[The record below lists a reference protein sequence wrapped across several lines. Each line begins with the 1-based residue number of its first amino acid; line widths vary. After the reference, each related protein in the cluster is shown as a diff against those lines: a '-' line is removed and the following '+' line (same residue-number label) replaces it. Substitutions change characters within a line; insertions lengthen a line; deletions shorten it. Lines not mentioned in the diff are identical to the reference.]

1 MCCLAGLGLLVVGSG
16 DSWKAGDV
24 TTLTTLAAGLPLF
37 VRVLMVFDLVPLGLT
52 GVTLETFGVVGAGLT
67 RLRIGGGGEGLAC
80 DGSLQ

>member
-1 MCCLAGLGLLVVGSG
+1 MFGGFGSSDTVVGSG
-16 DSWKAGDV
+16 DSWKSGGV

-67 RLRIGGGGEGLAC
+67 RLRIGGGGKGH
-80 DGSLQ
+80 GSLQ